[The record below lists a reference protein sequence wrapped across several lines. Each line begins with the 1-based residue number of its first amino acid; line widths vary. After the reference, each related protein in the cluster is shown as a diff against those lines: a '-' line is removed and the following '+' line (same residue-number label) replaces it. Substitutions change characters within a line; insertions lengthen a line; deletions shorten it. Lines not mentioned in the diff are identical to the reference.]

1 MPWPGIGRRTSQPG
15 WMTTSASRF
24 ALRSS
29 RPPWNATGSRASR
42 SRLIGPG
49 KPGRRPDRNPLPIR
63 RPRQMSEVPVLD
75 QSVLSELQETTGDD
89 PEFLRDLIETYL
101 ADVPVQLEGIDGAI
115 AANDADALV
124 RPAHTLKSSSMT
136 LGAMRL
142 GEISR
147 T

>member
-1 MPWPGIGRRTSQPG
+1 
-15 WMTTSASRF
+15 
-24 ALRSS
+24 
-29 RPPWNATGSRASR
+29 
-42 SRLIGPG
+42 
-49 KPGRRPDRNPLPIR
+49 
-63 RPRQMSEVPVLD
+63 MSEVPVLD
-75 QSVLSELQETTGDD
+75 QSVLGELRETTGDD
-89 PEFLRDLIETYL
+89 PDFVRDLVETYL

-147 T
+147 TLEMTGRSGTLDGAARENAALAHAEWTSVQQAIDAWLAEYTKS

>member
-1 MPWPGIGRRTSQPG
+1 
-15 WMTTSASRF
+15 
-24 ALRSS
+24 
-29 RPPWNATGSRASR
+29 
-42 SRLIGPG
+42 
-49 KPGRRPDRNPLPIR
+49 
-63 RPRQMSEVPVLD
+63 MSEVPVLD

-89 PEFLRDLIETYL
+89 PDFVRDLVETYL

-147 T
+147 TLEMTGRSGTLDASARENAALAHAEWTSVQQAIDAWLAENTKS

>member
-1 MPWPGIGRRTSQPG
+1 
-15 WMTTSASRF
+15 
-24 ALRSS
+24 
-29 RPPWNATGSRASR
+29 
-42 SRLIGPG
+42 
-49 KPGRRPDRNPLPIR
+49 
-63 RPRQMSEVPVLD
+63 MSEVPVLD

-89 PEFLRDLIETYL
+89 PDFVRDLVETYL

-147 T
+147 TLEMTGRSGTLDGEARENAALAHAEWTSVQQAIDAWLAENTKS

>member
-1 MPWPGIGRRTSQPG
+1 
-15 WMTTSASRF
+15 
-24 ALRSS
+24 
-29 RPPWNATGSRASR
+29 
-42 SRLIGPG
+42 
-49 KPGRRPDRNPLPIR
+49 
-63 RPRQMSEVPVLD
+63 MSEVPVLD

-147 T
+147 TLEITGRSGTLDATAREGAATAHAEWTSVQQAIDAWLAEQAKE